1 MGRKRVGLGVV
12 VAAVLCAALLAQE
25 AVDLQVVQ
33 RIKTEAFENSMVMD
47 QVFRMTDVY
56 GPRLT
61 GSPGFQASADWA
73 AGQLKEWGCENVKL
87 EKWGPFGQS
96 WSLVRYSGNFVEP
109 QPAPITGVVL
119 PWTPGTNGR
128 VAGEAIY
135 VALPLTSDSDLEKA
149 MAELK
154 GKLGGKIVLMQTPPA
169 INMQT
174 SPAARRLNEEELNRP
189 YEPAPRRSPFAG
201 LVQPPA
207 GPAGSPGGPQASR
220 PRVARAT
227 QFLKEE
233 GALMVLMPGGR
244 PEWGV
249 IVSGAGGSRDV
260 KEPLPLP
267 TVAIFA
273 EHYNRIA
280 RLLAQKV
287 PVRLEFEIETRF
299 YRDNQDSFNVVAEIP
314 GGRKRDEVVMLGG
327 HLDSW
332 TGGTGGADNAA
343 GCAVMMEAMRILKA
357 LNLKMDRTVRIA
369 LWSAEEQGLLGSR
382 AYVKEHFAD
391 PAEMKPKSEH
401 AKLSAYFNLDNGSG
415 KIRGVY
421 LQGNDMVR
429 PIFEAW
435 LAPFKEMGATALP
448 IRNTGSTDHVSFDA
462 VGLPGFQFVQDPLE
476 YSTRTHHSNLDT
488 YERVQAPDL
497 MQASA
502 IVAAFAYHAATRPEL
517 LPRKP
522 MPKAPAKKGQ

>member
-1 MGRKRVGLGVV
+1 M
-12 VAAVLCAALLAQE
+12 
-25 AVDLQVVQ
+25 
-33 RIKTEAFENSMVMD
+33 
-47 QVFRMTDVY
+47 
-56 GPRLT
+56 
-61 GSPGFQASADWA
+61 
-73 AGQLKEWGCENVKL
+73 
-87 EKWGPFGQS
+87 
-96 WSLVRYSGNFVEP
+96 RYSGSLLEP
-109 QPAPITGVVL
+109 QYAPITGVVL

-128 VAGEAIY
+128 ISGEAMY
-135 VALPLTSDSDLEKA
+135 LPLSMSNDQDLEKG
-149 MAELK
+149 MQEYK
-154 GKLGGKIVLMQTPPA
+154 GKLGGKIVLMQAPPNIA
-169 INMQT
+169 MQT
-174 SPAARRLNEEELNRP
+174 TPAARRLTDEDLNRP
-189 YEPAPRRSPFAG
+189 FEPAPRRSPLEG
-201 LVQPPA
+201 LVPRPGPTGPPA
-207 GPAGSPGGPQASR
+207 GPQQAAGRSR
-220 PRVARAT
+220 QARAT
-227 QFLKEE
+227 QYLKDE

-249 IVSGAGGSRDV
+249 IVSGAGGSRDL

-267 TVAIFA
+267 TVAIFG
-273 EHYNRIA
+273 EQYNRIA

-287 PVRLEFEIETRF
+287 PVRLEFDIETKF
-299 YRDNQDSFNVVAEIP
+299 HQENLDSVNVIAEIP
-314 GGRKRDEVVMLGG
+314 GGRKKDEVVMLGA

-332 TGGTGGADNAA
+332 TGGTGAADNAA
-343 GCAVMMEAMRILKA
+343 GCAVMMEAMRILKT
-357 LNLKMDRTVRIA
+357 LNLRMDRTVRIA

-391 PAEMKPKSEH
+391 PETMTPKPEH

-421 LQGNDMVR
+421 LQGNDMVK

-435 LAPFKEMGATALP
+435 LEPFKAMGATALP

-502 IVAAFAYHAATRPEL
+502 IVASFAYNAATRPDL

-522 MPKAPAKKGQ
+522 MPKAPARKAP